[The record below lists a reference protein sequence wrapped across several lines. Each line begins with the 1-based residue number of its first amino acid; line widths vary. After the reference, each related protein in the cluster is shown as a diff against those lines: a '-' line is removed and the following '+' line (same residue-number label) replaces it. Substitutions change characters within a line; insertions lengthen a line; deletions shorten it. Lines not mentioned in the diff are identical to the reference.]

1 MFSYDAYLK
10 ELWLYYCFV
19 FFPSE
24 LIRTCGLE
32 SLFQNSIKG
41 IIDSKTWS
49 DSLLFLFSVIESVVN
64 PNRNPFTIPKDNDV
78 FMLRDRERQKKKQVW
93 SFTSL
98 FLYSDCTVAVCNV
111 ELEHVQLEKECIIFN
126 FLATFVES

>member
-1 MFSYDAYLK
+1 MF
-10 ELWLYYCFV
+10 
-19 FFPSE
+19 FFSSE
-24 LIRTCGLE
+24 LIRTSGLE

-41 IIDSKTWS
+41 IIDPKAWS
-49 DSLLFLFSVIESVVN
+49 DCLLFLLSVIESVVN

-98 FLYSDCTVAVCNV
+98 LFFYT
-111 ELEHVQLEKECIIFN
+111 VQLQCLMLKLEYE
-126 FLATFVES
+126 

>member
-19 FFPSE
+19 FFRSE

-111 ELEHVQLEKECIIFN
+111 ELEYVQLEKEWIIFC
-126 FLATFVES
+126 FLETFVES

>member
-93 SFTSL
+93 SFY
-98 FLYSDCTVAVCNV
+98 FLIFVLCTVAVCNV
-111 ELEHVQLEKECIIFN
+111 ELEYVQLEKECIIFC
-126 FLATFVES
+126 FLETFVES

>member
-19 FFPSE
+19 FFSSE

-49 DSLLFLFSVIESVVN
+49 DGLLFLFSVIESVVN

-93 SFTSL
+93 SLTSL
-98 FLYSDCTVAVCNV
+98 FLYS
-111 ELEHVQLEKECIIFN
+111 VQLQCVM
-126 FLATFVES
+126 LS

>member
-24 LIRTCGLE
+24 LIRTCGVE

-49 DSLLFLFSVIESVVN
+49 DGLLFLFSVIESVVN

-93 SFTSL
+93 SLTSL
-98 FLYSDCTVAVCNV
+98 FLYS
-111 ELEHVQLEKECIIFN
+111 VQLQCVMLN
-126 FLATFVES
+126 

>member
-10 ELWLYYCFV
+10 ELWLYSCFV

-49 DSLLFLFSVIESVVN
+49 DSLLFLFPVIESVVN

-93 SFTSL
+93 SF
-98 FLYSDCTVAVCNV
+98 FLIFVLCTVAVCHV
-111 ELEHVQLEKECIIFN
+111 ELEHVQLEKECIIFC
-126 FLATFVES
+126 FLHTFVES